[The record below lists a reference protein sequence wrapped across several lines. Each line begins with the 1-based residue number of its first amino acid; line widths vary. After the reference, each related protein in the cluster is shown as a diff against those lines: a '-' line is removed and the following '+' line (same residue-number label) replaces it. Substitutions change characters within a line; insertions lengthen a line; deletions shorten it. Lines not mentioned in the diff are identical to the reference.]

1 MEMAIDSLAS
11 VAQSFSALDRCDR
24 CPARALVRAQFLS
37 GDLLFCGHHAKEL
50 GNVLFIKALSVYD
63 PDGIVSL

>member
-1 MEMAIDSLAS
+1 MAIDSLTS
-11 VAQSFSALDRCDR
+11 VIQAFSALDRCDR
-24 CPARALVRAQFLS
+24 CPARALVRAQFLN

>member
-1 MEMAIDSLAS
+1 MTIDSLALVTES
-11 VAQSFSALDRCDR
+11 LSALDRCDR
-24 CPARALVRAQFLS
+24 CSARALVRAQFLN
-37 GDLLFCGHHAKEL
+37 GDLQFCGHHAKEL

>member
-1 MEMAIDSLAS
+1 MSIDSLAS
-11 VAQSFSALDRCDR
+11 VVEAFSSLDRCDR
-24 CPARALVRAQFLS
+24 CPARALIRAQFLS
-37 GDLLFCGHHAKEL
+37 GDLFFCGHHAKEL